1 MDNPAENAIRR
12 IAHLSRRQG
21 FTEAQRSRQIH
32 LAWTSAFPHIFNK
45 VKIVD
50 GEERIDCAGSEHQSI
65 VVPMQNSSQLWI
77 AHQCQC
83 ENSDP
88 LMRPDTVR
96 NFGNINWSAE
106 TIGWFRTLDITIDE
120 THPRNV
126 IGYQNCDA
134 CKSNFRA
141 TRGYVSRSTFF
152 HSFRMR
158 DSSQSQE
165 VFNFDSYPRT
175 LEFEELETR
184 ETVYFDLAYISMGTR
199 FVYDPVTRQMTPRL
213 GHQTSAHLIEGE
225 GCRYYDGMN
234 GGALTDM
241 PSNLHISKEIT
252 SVNYVRRV
260 IPKSH

>member
-1 MDNPAENAIRR
+1 
-12 IAHLSRRQG
+12 
-21 FTEAQRSRQIH
+21 
-32 LAWTSAFPHIFNK
+32 
-45 VKIVD
+45 
-50 GEERIDCAGSEHQSI
+50 
-65 VVPMQNSSQLWI
+65 
-77 AHQCQC
+77 
-83 ENSDP
+83 
-88 LMRPDTVR
+88 
-96 NFGNINWSAE
+96 
-106 TIGWFRTLDITIDE
+106 
-120 THPRNV
+120 
-126 IGYQNCDA
+126 
-134 CKSNFRA
+134 
-141 TRGYVSRSTFF
+141 
-152 HSFRMR
+152 MR
-158 DSSQSQE
+158 DSSQTQE

-225 GCRYYDGMN
+225 GWRYYDGMN